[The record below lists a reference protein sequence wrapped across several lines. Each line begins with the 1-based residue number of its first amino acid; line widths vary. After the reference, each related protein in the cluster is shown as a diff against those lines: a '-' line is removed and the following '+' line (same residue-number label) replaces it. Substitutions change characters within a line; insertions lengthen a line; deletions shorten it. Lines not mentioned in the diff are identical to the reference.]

1 MQQTETTSDVNLG
14 DRIGIRAAQRPP
26 DTLLALTLRRFRRHK
41 LAMGGFFVVCF
52 MAVVAIFAP
61 LIAPQDPIVVDV
73 TNVYSPPTSA
83 HLLGTDA
90 VGRDVWARLIYASRI
105 SLIVGVAA
113 QSVSLTLAVTLGS
126 IAAYFGGRVDD
137 ILMRFAEIVMM
148 FPGLILI
155 IIIVSFVGPSFVT
168 VMVVLGLVEWPGLSR
183 LVRSQ
188 ILSLRQWEF
197 VTAARVI
204 GARDSRIMLT
214 HIFPN
219 IVPVLVVSFTL
230 GAAGAILGEAGL
242 SFLGFGVRPPQPSWG
257 NMLND
262 ARSITAISHYPWV
275 WVPPGI
281 AIFVLVMSINFM
293 GDGLRDA
300 LDPRMQ
306 LR

>member
-14 DRIGIRAAQRPP
+14 YQIGIRAAQRPP
-26 DTLLALTLRRFRRHK
+26 DSLLAITLRRFRRHK
-41 LAMGGFFVVCF
+41 LAMGGFVVVCF
-52 MAVVAIFAP
+52 MAVVAILAP
-61 LIAPQDPIVVDV
+61 VIAPQDPIVVDV
-73 TNVYSPPTSA
+73 TNVYSPPTRA

-137 ILMRFAEIVMM
+137 IVMRFAEIVMM

-204 GARDSRIMLT
+204 GARDSRIMLI

>member
-1 MQQTETTSDVNLG
+1 M
-14 DRIGIRAAQRPP
+14 
-26 DTLLALTLRRFRRHK
+26 
-41 LAMGGFFVVCF
+41 
-52 MAVVAIFAP
+52 
-61 LIAPQDPIVVDV
+61 
-73 TNVYSPPTSA
+73 
-83 HLLGTDA
+83 
-90 VGRDVWARLIYASRI
+90 
-105 SLIVGVAA
+105 
-113 QSVSLTLAVTLGS
+113 
-126 IAAYFGGRVDD
+126 
-137 ILMRFAEIVMM
+137 
-148 FPGLILI
+148 
-155 IIIVSFVGPSFVT
+155 
-168 VMVVLGLVEWPGLSR
+168 LV
-183 LVRSQ
+183 
-188 ILSLRQWEF
+188 
-197 VTAARVI
+197 
-204 GARDSRIMLT
+204 

-306 LR
+306 IR

>member
-1 MQQTETTSDVNLG
+1 MSKTENGKLA
-14 DRIGIRAAQRPP
+14 DRLGIRAEPLPA
-26 DTLLALTLRRFRRHK
+26 DTLLGLTLRRYRQHK
-41 LAMGGFFVVCF
+41 LAMGGFMVVSF
-52 MAVVAIFAP
+52 MIVVAILAP
-61 LIAPQDPIVVDV
+61 VIAPQNPITVDV
-73 TNVYSPPTSA
+73 TNVYEPPTRA

-105 SLIVGVAA
+105 SLLVGVAA
-113 QSVSLTLAVTLGS
+113 QSVSMVLAVTMGS
-126 IAAYFGGRVDD
+126 VAAYFGGRVDD
-137 ILMRFAEIVMM
+137 IIMRFAEVVMM

-155 IIIVSFVGPSFVT
+155 IIMIAFIGPSFVT
-168 VMVVLGLVEWPGLSR
+168 VMVVLGFVDWPGLSR

-188 ILSLRQWEF
+188 ILSLREWEF
-197 VTAARVI
+197 VTAARVV
-204 GARDSRIMLT
+204 GARDSRIMIT

-230 GAAGAILGEAGL
+230 GAAGAILSEAGL
-242 SFLGFGVRPPQPSWG
+242 SFLGFGVRPPNPSWG

-275 WVPPGI
+275 WIPPGV
-281 AIFVLVMSINFM
+281 AIFVLVMAINFM

-306 LR
+306 IR

>member
-14 DRIGIRAAQRPP
+14 DRIGIRGAQRPP

-230 GAAGAILGEAGL
+230 GSAGAILSEAGL

-306 LR
+306 IR

>member
-230 GAAGAILGEAGL
+230 GSAGAILSEAGL

-306 LR
+306 IR

>member
-14 DRIGIRAAQRPP
+14 DRIGIRGAQRPP

-230 GAAGAILGEAGL
+230 GSAGAILSEAGL